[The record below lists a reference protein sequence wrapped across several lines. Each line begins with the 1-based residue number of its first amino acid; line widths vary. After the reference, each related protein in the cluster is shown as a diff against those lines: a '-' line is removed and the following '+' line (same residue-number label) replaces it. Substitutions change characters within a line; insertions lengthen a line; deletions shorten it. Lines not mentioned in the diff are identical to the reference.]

1 MNMTD
6 TQVLNGSGGKVW
18 INEEHYANVEKISI
32 KVTGK
37 FEEVNCAGDYKT
49 YQQYVG
55 YSIAGTL
62 TLNKVNSFAGNT
74 FAESY
79 KTGIMPYVK
88 IVTKLENPAT
98 KKAERCVI
106 TGIKFSEFSLVDFEA
121 KALCKEEI
129 PFTAVDYK
137 YEETMD

>member
-1 MNMTD
+1 MDMTD
-6 TQVLNGSGGKVW
+6 TQVLNGSGGKIW
-18 INEEHYANVEKISI
+18 INEENCANVEKISI

-49 YQQYVG
+49 YRQYVG

-62 TLNKVNSFAGNT
+62 TLNKVNSFAANT
-74 FAESY
+74 FADSY
-79 KTGIMPYVK
+79 KAGVMPYVK
-88 IVTKLENPAT
+88 IVTKLENPVT

-106 TGIKFSEFSLVDFEA
+106 KGIKFTEFSLADFEA